1 VLNVSVFPKIKL
13 FTKKS
18 IMEMADKSFLLKQKK
33 ENSWKKNMRKL
44 FESDFSKI
52 LNKYFIG

>member
-1 VLNVSVFPKIKL
+1 
-13 FTKKS
+13 
-18 IMEMADKSFLLKQKK
+18 MADKSFLLKQK